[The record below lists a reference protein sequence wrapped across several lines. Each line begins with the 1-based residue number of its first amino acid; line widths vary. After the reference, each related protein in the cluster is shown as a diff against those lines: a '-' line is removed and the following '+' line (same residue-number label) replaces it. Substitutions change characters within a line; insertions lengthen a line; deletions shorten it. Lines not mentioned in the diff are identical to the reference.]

1 MKKILLF
8 LLFLLSTLA
17 VSADKTKKEPE
28 MLDVQTQMEKADKIE
43 SYRAKK
49 DVAWHKTEY
58 NKVLKYLKKKK
69 WGELWKKH

>member
-1 MKKILLF
+1 MKKIIIF
-8 LLFLLSTLA
+8 LLFLLSLLA

-49 DVAWHKTEY
+49 DLAWHKTEY
-58 NKVLKYLKKKK
+58 NKVLKYLNKRK
-69 WGELWKKH
+69 

>member
-58 NKVLKYLKKKK
+58 NKVLKYLNKKK
-69 WGELWKKH
+69 

>member
-8 LLFLLSTLA
+8 LLFLLSILTI
-17 VSADKTKKEPE
+17 SADKTKKEPE

-58 NKVLKYLKKKK
+58 NKVLKYLNKKK
-69 WGELWKKH
+69 

>member
-8 LLFLLSTLA
+8 LLFLLSILA
-17 VSADKTKKEPE
+17 ISADKTKKEPE
-28 MLDVQTQMEKADKIE
+28 MLDVQTQMEKAAKIE

-58 NKVLKYLKKKK
+58 NKVLKYLNKRK
-69 WGELWKKH
+69 